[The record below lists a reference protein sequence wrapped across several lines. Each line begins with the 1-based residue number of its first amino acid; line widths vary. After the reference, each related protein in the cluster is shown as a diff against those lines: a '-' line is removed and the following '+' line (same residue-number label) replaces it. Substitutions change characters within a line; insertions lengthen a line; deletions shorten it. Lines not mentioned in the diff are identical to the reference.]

1 MFQVKSRIVWK
12 DFDGIFLNESRPR
25 ICLEFSSNFSQ
36 TNNRF
41 VKFTLG
47 FSSLIEQFAGN
58 LEFFTIK
65 KKKKFLTLVKSKSIY
80 QVRELGETFELW
92 KSYPHVAVSNFPLR

>member
-1 MFQVKSRIVWK
+1 MESF
-12 DFDGIFLNESRPR
+12 IFLNESRPR

-36 TNNRF
+36 TNNHF
-41 VKFTLG
+41 VIKFILD

-65 KKKKFLTLVKSKSIY
+65 KKKKRKKHS
-80 QVRELGETFELW
+80 
-92 KSYPHVAVSNFPLR
+92 

>member
-41 VKFTLG
+41 VKFTLD

-65 KKKKFLTLVKSKSIY
+65 KKKKILNSRQIEINLSGTRIGGNV
-80 QVRELGETFELW
+80 
-92 KSYPHVAVSNFPLR
+92 

>member
-1 MFQVKSRIVWK
+1 MESF
-12 DFDGIFLNESRPR
+12 IFLNESRPR

-41 VKFTLG
+41 VIKFILD

-65 KKKKFLTLVKSKSIY
+65 KKKKGRNILNSRQIEINLSGTRIGGNV
-80 QVRELGETFELW
+80 
-92 KSYPHVAVSNFPLR
+92 

>member
-1 MFQVKSRIVWK
+1 MESF
-12 DFDGIFLNESRPR
+12 IFLNESRPR

-41 VKFTLG
+41 VIKFILD

-65 KKKKFLTLVKSKSIY
+65 KKKKKGRNILNSRQIEINLSGTRIGGNV
-80 QVRELGETFELW
+80 
-92 KSYPHVAVSNFPLR
+92 

>member
-1 MFQVKSRIVWK
+1 MESF
-12 DFDGIFLNESRPR
+12 NESRPR

-41 VKFTLG
+41 VIKFILD

-65 KKKKFLTLVKSKSIY
+65 KKKKKEETFLTLVKSKSIY

>member
-1 MFQVKSRIVWK
+1 MESF
-12 DFDGIFLNESRPR
+12 IFLNESRPR

-41 VKFTLG
+41 IIKFTLD
-47 FSSLIEQFAGN
+47 FSSLIEQFPGN

-65 KKKKFLTLVKSKSIY
+65 KKKKGRNILNSRQIEINLSGTRIGGNV
-80 QVRELGETFELW
+80 
-92 KSYPHVAVSNFPLR
+92 

>member
-1 MFQVKSRIVWK
+1 MESF
-12 DFDGIFLNESRPR
+12 NESRPR

-41 VKFTLG
+41 VKFIPD

-65 KKKKFLTLVKSKSIY
+65 KKKKKEETFLTLVKSKSIY

>member
-1 MFQVKSRIVWK
+1 MESF
-12 DFDGIFLNESRPR
+12 IFLNESRPR

-41 VKFTLG
+41 VIKFILD

-65 KKKKFLTLVKSKSIY
+65 KKKKEETFLTLVKSKSIY

>member
-1 MFQVKSRIVWK
+1 MESF
-12 DFDGIFLNESRPR
+12 IFLNESRPR

-41 VKFTLG
+41 VKFILD
-47 FSSLIEQFAGN
+47 FPSLIEQFAGN
-58 LEFFTIK
+58 LKFFTIK
-65 KKKKFLTLVKSKSIY
+65 KKKKKEETFLTLVKSKSIY

>member
-1 MFQVKSRIVWK
+1 MESF
-12 DFDGIFLNESRPR
+12 IFLNESRPR

-41 VKFTLG
+41 VKFILD
-47 FSSLIEQFAGN
+47 FPSLIEQFAGN

-65 KKKKFLTLVKSKSIY
+65 KKKKEETFLTLVKSKSIY

>member
-1 MFQVKSRIVWK
+1 MESF
-12 DFDGIFLNESRPR
+12 IFLNESRPR

-41 VKFTLG
+41 VKFILD

-65 KKKKFLTLVKSKSIY
+65 KKKKKEETFLTLVKSKSIY

>member
-1 MFQVKSRIVWK
+1 MESF
-12 DFDGIFLNESRPR
+12 IFLNESRPR

-41 VKFTLG
+41 VIKFILD

-65 KKKKFLTLVKSKSIY
+65 KKKKKEETFLTLVKSKSIY